1 MRLLPLLSLACALA
15 FPAQA
20 DEAATIEPQALVER
34 LAWGDQALVVLDVR
48 TPAEYAEGH
57 VPGAQNIPHTELAA
71 RIAELSAARSSD
83 IVVYCRSGTRAA
95 QALTV
100 LEGAGFKR
108 LFHLQGDYTRW
119 AADGRPVSY
128 QPAAVA
134 GTIALPAR

>member
-1 MRLLPLLSLACALA
+1 VRLWPLLVLAGALA
-15 FPAQA
+15 LPAQA

-48 TPAEYAEGH
+48 TAAEYAEGH

-71 RIAELSAARSSD
+71 RIAELETARARD

-119 AADGRPVSY
+119 NAEKRPVTLL
-128 QPAAVA
+128 Q
-134 GTIALPAR
+134 

>member
-1 MRLLPLLSLACALA
+1 MRLLALLVLAAALA
-15 FPAQA
+15 VPAQA
-20 DEAATIEPQALVER
+20 EEAAAIEPQALVER

-48 TPAEYAEGH
+48 TAAEYAEGH

-71 RIAELSAARSSD
+71 RIAELDGARARD

-119 AADGRPVSY
+119 SAEKRPVT
-128 QPAAVA
+128 Q
-134 GTIALPAR
+134 LQ

>member
-1 MRLLPLLSLACALA
+1 VRLAPLLLLAIA
-15 FPAQA
+15 FASPAQA
-20 DEAATIEPQALVER
+20 DEPATIEPQALVER

-48 TPAEYAEGH
+48 TAAEYAEGH

-71 RIAELSAARSSD
+71 RVAELDGARARD

-108 LFHLQGDYTRW
+108 LFHLQGDYQRW
-119 AADGRPVSY
+119 AEAGRPVATRP
-128 QPAAVA
+128 Q
-134 GTIALPAR
+134 

>member
-1 MRLLPLLSLACALA
+1 MRLLALLVLAAALA
-15 FPAQA
+15 YPAQA
-20 DEAATIEPQALVER
+20 EEAAAIEPQALVER

-48 TPAEYAEGH
+48 TAAEFAEGH

-71 RIAELSAARSSD
+71 RIAELDGARARD
-83 IVVYCRSGTRAA
+83 IVVYCRSGKRAA

-119 AADGRPVSY
+119 SAEKRPVT
-128 QPAAVA
+128 Q
-134 GTIALPAR
+134 LQ

>member
-1 MRLLPLLSLACALA
+1 MRLLALLVLAAALA
-15 FPAQA
+15 VPAQA
-20 DEAATIEPQALVER
+20 EEAATIEPQALVER

-48 TPAEYAEGH
+48 TVAEYAEGH

-71 RIAELSAARSSD
+71 RIAELDGARARD

-119 AADGRPVSY
+119 SAEKRPVT
-128 QPAAVA
+128 Q
-134 GTIALPAR
+134 LQ

>member
-1 MRLLPLLSLACALA
+1 VRLLALLVLAAALA
-15 FPAQA
+15 HPAQA
-20 DEAATIEPQALVER
+20 DEATKIEPQALVER

-48 TPAEYAEGH
+48 TQAEYAEGH

-71 RIAELSAARSSD
+71 RIAELDGARTRD

-119 AADGRPVSY
+119 SAEKRPVS
-128 QPAAVA
+128 Q
-134 GTIALPAR
+134 LQ

>member
-1 MRLLPLLSLACALA
+1 MRLLPLLVLAAALA
-15 FPAQA
+15 LPVQA
-20 DEAATIEPQALVER
+20 DEAATIEPPALVER

-48 TPAEYAEGH
+48 TAAEYAEGH

-71 RIAELSAARSSD
+71 RIAELEAARDRD
-83 IVVYCRSGTRAA
+83 IVVYCRTGARAA

-119 AADGRPVSY
+119 SAEKRPV
-128 QPAAVA
+128 
-134 GTIALPAR
+134 TLLK